1 LENQLSRVG
10 PEVEAQK
17 EKVFQLQMELAA
29 CKDQVATF
37 KQSNEQFAAL
47 VHQKADQI
55 SHMAETTRKATEQY
69 NTLKRKLDA
78 KGDSAESEQYRLLLM
93 CQSCNNNFKSH
104 VLLKCMHTFW

>member
-1 LENQLSRVG
+1 MENQLSRVG

-17 EKVFQLQMELAA
+17 EKVSQLQMELAA

-47 VHQKADQI
+47 AHQKADQI

-69 NTLKRKLDA
+69 NTLKVNWMPKEIPLN
-78 KGDSAESEQYRLLLM
+78 
-93 CQSCNNNFKSH
+93 QSNIDC
-104 VLLKCMHTFW
+104 C